1 MKLSA
6 HRAEA
11 AARSSTTGSP
21 ACHHS
26 PRCPAATATDRA
38 AARTVAAHPEQ
49 GWSLLCN
56 GVVLFDDT
64 GGLLPDGRVI
74 APHRTD
80 AWVSFIEPRDVLPA
94 A

>member
-1 MKLSA
+1 MMLSA
-6 HRAEA
+6 HRDGA
-11 AARSSTTGSP
+11 AASSSTARSS
-21 ACHHS
+21 ACQHS
-26 PRCPAATATDRA
+26 PRCPAATAPDRA

-64 GGLLPDGRVI
+64 GELLPDGCVM
-74 APHRTD
+74 APHRMG
-80 AWVSFIEPRDVLPA
+80 AWLSFTEPGHICPA